1 LMIGEEAITREIVN
15 SYNAAGFNPRKD
27 YLQAYSL
34 IEGRSLPQW
43 RSVDGGGAR
52 GGLITDWNLKT
63 SLDGLYATGD
73 QLPASGDHN
82 LAATTGRYA
91 GRKAADY
98 AMQISQPVIS
108 QDQVAAEKARVYA
121 PIKKDHGMDW
131 KELHFGISRSMQYF
145 CSEYKNEYLL
155 KMGLHE
161 LAEIKSRFVPSLFA
175 LDPHK
180 LMRSIEDLSILTC
193 AEIIVQAS
201 LARKASSKFLDFS
214 RIDYPQVD
222 PAEWNK
228 FITLKQENN
237 KVTVGEKP
245 LGYWGNLKANY
256 EAYNKDYQGVWKK

>member
-1 LMIGEEAITREIVN
+1 M
-15 SYNAAGFNPRKD
+15 
-27 YLQAYSL
+27 

-43 RSVDGGGAR
+43 RSIDGGASR
-52 GGLITDWNLKT
+52 GGLIIDWNLKT

-108 QDQVAAEKARVYA
+108 QDQVAAEKARIYA
-121 PIKKDHGMDW
+121 PIKLDQGLDW
-131 KELHFGISRSMQYF
+131 KELHFGISRTMQYF

-161 LAEIKSRFVPSLFA
+161 LEEIKTRFVPSLFA
-175 LDPHK
+175 IDPHK

-193 AEIIVQAS
+193 AEIVVQAS
-201 LARKASSKFLDFS
+201 LARKASSKFIDFS

-222 PAEWNK
+222 PAELNK
-228 FITLKQENN
+228 FITLKLENN
-237 KVTVGEKP
+237 NVPVGEKP
-245 LGYWGNLKANY
+245 LAYWGNLKANY